1 MNGTPLAGLWA
12 DAVAGVCVAAAVA
25 APAATHAARL
35 DPAAPTL
42 VADADQASLTPTRL
56 TAAARLVA
64 ERHVAASRAAAA
76 ARDVA
81 EAAAAAAAYAGSH
94 RAAAAAAALKDA
106 VAALRRADAWLADAA
121 AAVSAAPFDAKDPAL
136 VAAALAVARAAW
148 GGPPPRAPSRD
159 DVDAASDAVWSA
171 ASPALRRFL
180 VDVVMRAA
188 VADAAPRIPGRD
200 RPDAR
205 LGANR
210 GFVASARHPE
220 PPGAIS
226 VAVCALDAAARAV
239 VSSDAA
245 GTTPET
251 LAIVVPSL
259 AAATCD
265 VVAPPPPPPDP
276 RRAAPPEMRTVA
288 APTVR
293 IAAYRFV
300 SAVVDARPSVTRAH
314 LRRDAEDP
322 IPSGD
327 YLRAPEGPPARV
339 ADAAAT
345 IVVDVAVKCAVA
357 EVAAAAGYAGAKA
370 AEEEAKRGGGGVGGD
385 GGGGEGGGVE
395 DVPKNV
401 PFSDVPKN
409 VPKNASSSSSSLY
422 SSADADATRRALRLL
437 LGAHPNAGAMDE
449 VSRRFESPTNPRRAH
464 PRYSRESR
472 VAAVGA
478 AGKGTLDLARDCS
491 VGRDVDAAVAG
502 LEFMATV
509 ARASPEGASTIAA
522 TLAVVAAALR
532 EPASD
537 ANAKRACAPAANAV
551 WAAVREAAETN
562 TRANGVPIVV
572 PPPPPPPPPDVGYRA
587 GAGIGAAAPGLTGL
601 TVVAPP
607 PPKTPWPADAPLHV
621 SFARIATASDTSTSV
636 SVIGAV
642 VRREPPSG
650 TKSLKNP
657 KTGRSYDM
665 LFVTL
670 ADHTGARCRAQ
681 LIGKKA
687 RAAAATLEQAAGGAG
702 GIGEERRVVVGV
714 CGVIPQRRA
723 TNTQTGAA
731 VAAVWDPK
739 ETCVLVVNPE
749 HAAAKK
755 L

>member
-1 MNGTPLAGLWA
+1 M
-12 DAVAGVCVAAAVA
+12 DAIV
-25 APAATHAARL
+25 P
-35 DPAAPTL
+35 
-42 VADADQASLTPTRL
+42 
-56 TAAARLVA
+56 
-64 ERHVAASRAAAA
+64 
-76 ARDVA
+76 
-81 EAAAAAAAYAGSH
+81 
-94 RAAAAAAALKDA
+94 
-106 VAALRRADAWLADAA
+106 
-121 AAVSAAPFDAKDPAL
+121 
-136 VAAALAVARAAW
+136 
-148 GGPPPRAPSRD
+148 
-159 DVDAASDAVWSA
+159 
-171 ASPALRRFL
+171 
-180 VDVVMRAA
+180 
-188 VADAAPRIPGRD
+188 
-200 RPDAR
+200 AR

-251 LAIVVPSL
+251 LAIVRL
-259 AAATCD
+259 RWRRRD
-265 VVAPPPPPPDP
+265 GDVAPPPPPPDP

-327 YLRAPEGPPARV
+327 YLRATGGTAARV

-370 AEEEAKRGGGGVGGD
+370 AEEEAKRGGGKAAGKAEAVKTPLKTSPSQTSPKRFFLLFFSVLFRGRGRRVARFVSSRRAPQRGRD
-385 GGGGEGGGVE
+385 GRG
-395 DVPKNV
+395 
-401 PFSDVPKN
+401 F
-409 VPKNASSSSSSLY
+409 ASIR
-422 SSADADATRRALRLL
+422 TRRIPDARIRDIL
-437 LGAHPNAGAMDE
+437 A
-449 VSRRFESPTNPRRAH
+449 
-464 PRYSRESR
+464 R
-472 VAAVGA
+472 VASPPWGA

-522 TLAVVAAALR
+522 TLAVVAAAL
-532 EPASD
+532 PTASD
-537 ANAKRACAPAANAV
+537 ANAKRACATAANAV

-562 TRANGVPIVV
+562 MRANGVPIVV
-572 PPPPPPPPPDVGYRA
+572 PSPPPPPPPDGYRA
-587 GAGIGAAAPGLTGL
+587 GAGRRRRAGVDGL

-607 PPKTPWPADAPLHV
+607 PPKTPWPSDAPPHV
-621 SFARIATASDTSTSV
+621 SFARIATTSDTSTSV

-670 ADHTGARCRAQ
+670 ADHTAQRVARNSSGRRRGGGA
-681 LIGKKA
+681 
-687 RAAAATLEQAAGGAG
+687 LEEAAGGTGGLERNDASSWCAG
-702 GIGEERRVVVGV
+702 
-714 CGVIPQRRA
+714 
-723 TNTQTGAA
+723 
-731 VAAVWDPK
+731 
-739 ETCVLVVNPE
+739 
-749 HAAAKK
+749 
-755 L
+755 

>member
-1 MNGTPLAGLWA
+1 M
-12 DAVAGVCVAAAVA
+12 
-25 APAATHAARL
+25 
-35 DPAAPTL
+35 
-42 VADADQASLTPTRL
+42 
-56 TAAARLVA
+56 
-64 ERHVAASRAAAA
+64 
-76 ARDVA
+76 
-81 EAAAAAAAYAGSH
+81 
-94 RAAAAAAALKDA
+94 
-106 VAALRRADAWLADAA
+106 
-121 AAVSAAPFDAKDPAL
+121 
-136 VAAALAVARAAW
+136 
-148 GGPPPRAPSRD
+148 
-159 DVDAASDAVWSA
+159 
-171 ASPALRRFL
+171 
-180 VDVVMRAA
+180 
-188 VADAAPRIPGRD
+188 
-200 RPDAR
+200 
-205 LGANR
+205 
-210 GFVASARHPE
+210 
-220 PPGAIS
+220 
-226 VAVCALDAAARAV
+226 
-239 VSSDAA
+239 
-245 GTTPET
+245 
-251 LAIVVPSL
+251 
-259 AAATCD
+259 
-265 VVAPPPPPPDP
+265 
-276 RRAAPPEMRTVA
+276 
-288 APTVR
+288 
-293 IAAYRFV
+293 
-300 SAVVDARPSVTRAH
+300 
-314 LRRDAEDP
+314 
-322 IPSGD
+322 
-327 YLRAPEGPPARV
+327 
-339 ADAAAT
+339 
-345 IVVDVAVKCAVA
+345 
-357 EVAAAAGYAGAKA
+357 
-370 AEEEAKRGGGGVGGD
+370 
-385 GGGGEGGGVE
+385 
-395 DVPKNV
+395 
-401 PFSDVPKN
+401 
-409 VPKNASSSSSSLY
+409 
-422 SSADADATRRALRLL
+422 
-437 LGAHPNAGAMDE
+437 
-449 VSRRFESPTNPRRAH
+449 
-464 PRYSRESR
+464 
-472 VAAVGA
+472 GA

-532 EPASD
+532 EPTSD

-562 TRANGVPIVV
+562 MRANGVPIVV

-607 PPKTPWPADAPLHV
+607 PPRAPWPADAPPHV
-621 SFARIATASDTSTSV
+621 SFARIAAASDTSTSV